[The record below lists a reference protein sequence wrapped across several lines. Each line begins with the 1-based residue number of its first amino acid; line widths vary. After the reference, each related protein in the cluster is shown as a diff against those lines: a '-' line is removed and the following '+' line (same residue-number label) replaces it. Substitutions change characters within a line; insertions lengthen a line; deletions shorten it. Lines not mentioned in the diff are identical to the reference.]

1 MQALQ
6 NTFVAQKANGVP
18 YKACCCDSSM
28 RPWPACHRSLETS
41 CAVCETQH
49 VSLKSQVVV
58 LGFFEKYDAEDK
70 KYTAFEAGAWN
81 SASRLDGLPVGC
93 CLW

>member
-1 MQALQ
+1 MKL
-6 NTFVAQKANGVP
+6 NI
-18 YKACCCDSSM
+18 
-28 RPWPACHRSLETS
+28 
-41 CAVCETQH
+41 
-49 VSLKSQVVV
+49 KSQVVV

-81 SASRLDGLPVGC
+81 SAFRLDGLPVGC